1 LGWERGLGK
10 EKGEGGKERLERIR
24 TNAEVSVD
32 RGISGSAGKV
42 LVLSI
47 RDMEVGLGVAVLLCE
62 AEVDNVDLV
71 ASLADAHQEVVG
83 LDIAVDEGLGV
94 DVLDTRNEL
103 VRQEEDG
110 LERELPVTEVEE
122 ILQTGAEEIEDHGVV
137 VTLGSEPA
145 DEGDSNA
152 ASHRLVNASLILEL
166 GMLGLNALELDS
178 NLLAGDDVGAKV
190 DVAEGTGANLSTD
203 PVLITD
209 TEILVSRLVST

>member
-1 LGWERGLGK
+1 M
-10 EKGEGGKERLERIR
+10 ERIR

-152 ASHRLVNASLILEL
+152 ASQRLVNASLILEL